1 MREKPDAASL
11 LACAERSLRQEL
23 LPILGGSQRQVALM
37 IARAMGIAIRQ
48 LHNGQVPE
56 QQELV
61 EINQLLL
68 GMAPHLA
75 ISADVVQANSQLAQW
90 IRTGGCDEGEAR
102 NDCHRLLREMTRR
115 RLAESDPKAL
125 AVGAL

>member
-23 LPILGGSQRQVALM
+23 LPILGGARRQVALM

-48 LHNGQVPE
+48 LQNGELPE
-56 QQELV
+56 QQELLQ
-61 EINQLLL
+61 INQLLL
-68 GMAPHLA
+68 GVAPHVLA
-75 ISADVVQANSQLAQW
+75 STDVAQANSQLAQW
-90 IRTGGCDEGEAR
+90 IRSGGCDEGEAR
-102 NDCHRLLREMTRR
+102 SDCHRLLREMTRR

-125 AVGAL
+125 AAGVV